1 MSLSNPESLTDEQT
15 ILRLFEDADRALI
28 AADAKELSRI
38 FADDYLQYDESGQSF
53 TKKDVLENLASGQ
66 VRYVS
71 MVSTGRRIRV
81 VTRDIAIVHGTEDD
95 VVERNGERFSVRY
108 VYLDVVIKR
117 DGRWQVVAS
126 QLAKPAEG

>member
-38 FADDYLQYDESGQSF
+38 FADDYWQYYESGQSF

-71 MVSTGRRIRV
+71 MVSTGRGIRV
-81 VTRDIAIVHGTEDD
+81 VTRDIAIVHGAEDD

-126 QLAKPAEG
+126 QLAKPPED

>member
-71 MVSTGRRIRV
+71 MVSTGRGIRV
-81 VTRDIAIVHGTEDD
+81 VTRDIAIVHGAEDD